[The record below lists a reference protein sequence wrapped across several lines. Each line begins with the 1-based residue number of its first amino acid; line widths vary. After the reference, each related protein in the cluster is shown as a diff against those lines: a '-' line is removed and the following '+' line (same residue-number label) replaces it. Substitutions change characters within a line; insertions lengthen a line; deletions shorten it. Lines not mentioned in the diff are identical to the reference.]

1 MNLIAR
7 IISAIAI
14 SAVVAGC
21 DQSEGIGATITSTVV
36 DRESGKV
43 SMETLYGYSTANN
56 KIAFAI
62 FTNIEAAA
70 AVSTVGAGVGGWG
83 GQIVMKEGDGK
94 PVLVFQGSP
103 EAIEINGTHY
113 SFSDGRVLLGSYSSG
128 ALTVKQ
134 LDLPIK
140 DADHSDEIDRLREQ
154 REVQDFLKK

>member
-1 MNLIAR
+1 MNLITR

-21 DQSEGIGATITSTVV
+21 DQPEGAGADITTTVV

-43 SMETLYGYSTANN
+43 TMETLYGYSTANN
-56 KIAFAI
+56 EIAFAI

-70 AVSTVGAGVGGWG
+70 AVSTVGAGVGGWQ
-83 GQIVMKEGDGK
+83 GQIVMKQGDEK

-113 SFSDGRVLLGSYSSG
+113 SFSDGRVFLGSYSAG

-134 LDLPIK
+134 LELPIE
-140 DADHSDEIDRLREQ
+140 DADYRDEITRLREQ
-154 REVQDFLKK
+154 QEVQDFLKK